1 MATLTLEAKDLP
13 GSETSTLPGDKPAS
27 GGSVLGL
34 GLPSVG
40 ESIIRDLILLSYL
53 LGIAMVG
60 VGSVILSRNRT

>member
-1 MATLTLEAKDLP
+1 KDLP
-13 GSETSTLPGDKPAS
+13 GSEVATVAGAGG

-40 ESIIRDLILLSYL
+40 EKIIRDLMLLSCL

>member
-1 MATLTLEAKDLP
+1 
-13 GSETSTLPGDKPAS
+13 GSETSTVPGDKPASS

-40 ESIIRDLILLSYL
+40 ESIIRDLILLSFM